1 MASATGPSLR
11 GWTGTG
17 SRVRLRDVL
26 NRTVAMVGRAV
37 RDDPWTPDLVAR
49 VAAAIHEALLPE
61 DWAEHV
67 DQREA
72 LSLSA

>member
-1 MASATGPSLR
+1 
-11 GWTGTG
+11 
-17 SRVRLRDVL
+17 
-26 NRTVAMVGRAV
+26 MVGRAV